1 MPFYKYVN
9 PEIQA
14 LEDLKQ
20 KIKLEQLKNI
30 AESGGKIEE
39 VQT

>member
-1 MPFYKYVN
+1 MPSYKYVN

-20 KIKLEQLKNI
+20 KIKLEQLKTI
-30 AESGGKIEE
+30 SESGGKIEKLE
-39 VQT
+39 S